1 MANKQFACDAQNVW
15 QIFNSFAMMYPASFG
30 VADLHHSRSTHRQE
44 SQTGLLK
51 PTMTRFPL
59 AALVLLFI
67 GAPAL
72 AQGTAYSFDNFDTRN
87 GVRVYV
93 EPPKLRVPS
102 GRSRRPS
109 KLEASKKTTASQNA
123 EQPITLDDPA
133 STLKP
138 TVLVYDSLAASA
150 TNAGSPLRG
159 YTTGSAQI
167 DGYLI
172 DSGARNEIDPL
183 LLYSIMHQ
191 ESSFKSHAI
200 SPKGARG
207 LMQLMPGT
215 AVRYGVTNI
224 FDPRQN
230 IEGGARYIRFLL
242 DRFDGDV
249 NLTLAG
255 YNAGEG
261 AVEKYGWRIPPYA
274 ETQEYVRR
282 ISRRYSLLRDPNAA
296 LYATRVSPA
305 QLAKLQGKQPVPLTI
320 YERTILTVRLPDGR
334 LQLTSQ

>member
-1 MANKQFACDAQNVW
+1 M
-15 QIFNSFAMMYPASFG
+15 
-30 VADLHHSRSTHRQE
+30 
-44 SQTGLLK
+44 
-51 PTMTRFPL
+51 
-59 AALVLLFI
+59 
-67 GAPAL
+67 
-72 AQGTAYSFDNFDTRN
+72 
-87 GVRVYV
+87 
-93 EPPKLRVPS
+93 
-102 GRSRRPS
+102 
-109 KLEASKKTTASQNA
+109 
-123 EQPITLDDPA
+123 DDPA
-133 STLKP
+133 GTVRP
-138 TVLVYDSLAASA
+138 TVLTYDPLAGPV

-159 YTTGSAQI
+159 FTTGSAQI

-172 DSGARNEIDPL
+172 DAGTRNGIDPL

-215 AVRYGVTNI
+215 AMRFGVTNI
-224 FDPRQN
+224 FDPKQN
-230 IEGGARYIRFLL
+230 IEGGARYVSFLL

-296 LYATRVSPA
+296 IYASRVSNA
-305 QLAKLQGKQPVPLTI
+305 QLAKLQEKQPVPLTI
-320 YERTILTVRLPDGR
+320 YERTVLTVRLPDGR

>member
-1 MANKQFACDAQNVW
+1 
-15 QIFNSFAMMYPASFG
+15 
-30 VADLHHSRSTHRQE
+30 
-44 SQTGLLK
+44 
-51 PTMTRFPL
+51 MTRIPL
-59 AALVLLFI
+59 VAIALFFI
-67 GAPAL
+67 SASAF
-72 AQGTAYSFDNFDTRN
+72 AQSPAYSFDNFDTKS

-93 EPPKLRVPS
+93 E
-102 GRSRRPS
+102 
-109 KLEASKKTTASQNA
+109 ASQPQLSPTPVRSSRLKHSRSATSKTAFGN
-123 EQPITLDDPA
+123 TTDDSA
-133 STLKP
+133 STVKP
-138 TVLVYDSLAASA
+138 TAMVFDSSA
-150 TNAGSPLRG
+150 VAGANNLGSALRG
-159 YTTGSAQI
+159 FTTGDATV

-172 DSGARNEIDPL
+172 DAGVRNGIDPL

-215 AVRYGVTNI
+215 AMRFGVTNI

-230 IEGGARYIRFLL
+230 IEGGARYVRFLL

-282 ISRRYSLLRDPNAA
+282 ISRRYALLRDPNAA
-296 LYATRVSPA
+296 LYAPKVSSSEVARLQAKAPA
-305 QLAKLQGKQPVPLTI
+305 PLTS
-320 YERTILTVRLPDGR
+320 YERTVLTVRLPDGR